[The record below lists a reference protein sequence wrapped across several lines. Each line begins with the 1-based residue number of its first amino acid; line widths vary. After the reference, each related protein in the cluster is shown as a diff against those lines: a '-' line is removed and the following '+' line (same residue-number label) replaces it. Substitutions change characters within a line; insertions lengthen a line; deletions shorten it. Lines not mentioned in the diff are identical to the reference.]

1 MHYSQGCL
9 FTLITFFEQQECV
22 CNYLYAVMPITVIG
36 GEKHGCCFVH
46 NAATKDCEKIGEKID
61 KL

>member
-9 FTLITFFEQQECV
+9 FTIITFFEKQECV
-22 CNYLYAVMPITVIG
+22 CNYLYAVMQITVIC